1 MRLQARAEQA
11 GPSQDRNEVHLAGR
25 VSGTPVEREL
35 PSGDTVVTFRLV
47 VARSPG
53 GSGGRRAGDRPRDRT
68 GARPQLDTLDVACWT
83 ARTRA
88 SALRLPDGQRVE
100 LEGAL
105 RRRFY
110 RTPAGPASRYE
121 VHAVRLRR
129 L

>member
-1 MRLQARAEQA
+1 MTPRARTAQA
-11 GPSQDRNEVHLAGR
+11 GPAADRNEVHLTGR
-25 VSGTPVEREL
+25 VSGAPVEREL
-35 PSGDTVVTFRLV
+35 PSGDTVVSFRV
-47 VARSPG
+47 VVTRSPG
-53 GSGGRRAGDRPRDRT
+53 RGSRRTGDRTRDRAGGR
-68 GARPQLDTLDVACWT
+68 PQQDTLDVACWS

-100 LEGAL
+100 LQGTL